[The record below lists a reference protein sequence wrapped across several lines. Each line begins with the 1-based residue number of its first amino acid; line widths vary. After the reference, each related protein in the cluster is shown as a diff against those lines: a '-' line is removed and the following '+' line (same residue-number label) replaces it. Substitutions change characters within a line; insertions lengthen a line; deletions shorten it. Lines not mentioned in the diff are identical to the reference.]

1 MTFCI
6 EAFLEKYNV
15 TEDGEI
21 INRKTNRVLKPYIYK
36 NGYPMISCQL
46 KGKNYNKRVHRI
58 VAEALLPNPEGKL
71 MIDHIDRN
79 KQNNKLENLRWATS
93 CENSQNRTVSDGGK
107 FPPFISLWTQKRFD
121 TNSER
126 IYRYYWNICIIR
138 YGQKYQRYVPL
149 TTPITDV
156 IKQRDLMLSQWTIA

>member
-1 MTFCI
+1 MPFRI
-6 EAFLEKYNV
+6 EDFLLKYNV

-36 NGYPMISCQL
+36 NGYPMISCHL
-46 KGKNYNKRVHRI
+46 KGKSYNKKVHRL
-58 VAEALLPNPEGKL
+58 VAEALLPNTEGKQ

-121 TNSER
+121 TNGKR
-126 IYRYYWNICIIR
+126 MYIYYWNICITR
-138 YGQKYQRYVPL
+138 YGKKYQRYVPL
-149 TTPITDV
+149 TTIITDV
-156 IKQRDLMLSQWTIA
+156 IKQRDLMLSQWNIA